1 MFYLYAGND
10 AKKRPE
16 HMQKTNKVLDDDK
29 DIPTL
34 EFYIEKLTEYIDEY
48 NNTAHHGDGMDG
60 KTPDNVYS
68 ENLTEKREIG
78 DI

>member
-1 MFYLYAGND
+1 MFYSYAGND

-16 HMQKTNKVLDDDK
+16 HMQKTNRVLDGDK

-48 NNTAHHGDGMDG
+48 NNIAHHS
-60 KTPDNVYS
+60 NVQQHIHQQRWETYS
-68 ENLTEKREIG
+68 VL
-78 DI
+78 